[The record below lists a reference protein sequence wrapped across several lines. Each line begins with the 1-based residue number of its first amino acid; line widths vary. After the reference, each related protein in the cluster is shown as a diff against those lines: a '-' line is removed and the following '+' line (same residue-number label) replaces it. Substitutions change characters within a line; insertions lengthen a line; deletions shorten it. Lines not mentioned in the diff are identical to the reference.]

1 MFCFL
6 AGGTLLFSLAL
17 IRLVFA
23 TELSLLFPD
32 PSCCTRLS
40 RPVSADILQQTK
52 LFYHKAVLEG
62 QRL

>member
-23 TELSLLFPD
+23 TELSLLFPEE
-32 PSCCTRLS
+32 SCFTRLS
-40 RPVSADILQQTK
+40 RPVSADILPETK
-52 LFYHKAVLEG
+52 RFYHKAVLEG
-62 QRL
+62 RWL